1 MKPTSTFWLL
11 LLTLTGF
18 SASNLQADEVTD
30 WNAIMFQAALTATP
44 PTTPLVTTRVAAI
57 VQGAVFDAVNGIE
70 RRYTP
75 LHVIADAPRG
85 ASQRAAAVEAAYAS
99 LVLLYP
105 AQKSTFDA
113 KRANSLAG
121 IASGS
126 AAENSESIERGI
138 SWGDQV
144 AAAIWAWRS
153 ADGFTP
159 APAPDFGTAAIGVW
173 RATPPG
179 NLPFAGLQFSHM
191 TPWVIN
197 SPGQFRPGGP
207 PPLNS
212 PQYATDFN
220 ETKVWGSLT
229 SPVRSP
235 DETLYS
241 LFWNASTAPYYW
253 DQIAISLAGAN
264 HLTFSENARLLA
276 MTNVAMADA
285 AIGCWDA
292 KDHYRFW
299 RPITAIREPTASAI
313 NPATSPDPTWTTLF
327 ATPAH
332 PDYPSGHSCVSGAA
346 GRALANY
353 FGDDNSFS
361 VTSDVMS
368 GVTRY
373 FPSISAATTEVR
385 NARVFAGIHFRT
397 ATNDGQTLGTDVAD
411 WVQTHAFLSVNGN
424 RVGQI
429 KH

>member
-1 MKPTSTFWLL
+1 MQRIATSWLIV
-11 LLTLTGF
+11 LTLSGF
-18 SASNLQADEVTD
+18 GAGTVQADEVTD
-30 WNAIMFQAALTATP
+30 WNAIMFRAGLTAG
-44 PTTPLVTTRVAAI
+44 TTPLITTRVAAI
-57 VQGAVFDAVNGIE
+57 VQAAVFDAVNGIE

-75 LHVIADAPRG
+75 IHVTGDAPRG

-113 KRANSLAG
+113 QRAISLAG

-126 AAENSESIERGI
+126 AAEHSESIERGI

-144 AAAIWAWRS
+144 AAAVWAWRS
-153 ADGFTP
+153 TDCFTP
-159 APAPDFGTAAIGVW
+159 APAPDFGTVAIGVW

-179 NLPFAGLQFSHM
+179 NLPFAGLQFS
-191 TPWVIN
+191 
-197 SPGQFRPGGP
+197 
-207 PPLNS
+207 LNS
-212 PQYATDFN
+212 TQYAADFN
-220 ETKVWGSLT
+220 ETKVWGSL
-229 SPVRSP
+229 SSAVRSP

-241 LFWNASTAPYYW
+241 LFWNATTAPYYW
-253 DQIAISLAGAN
+253 DQIATSLAGAK

-299 RPITAIREPTASAI
+299 RPITAIREPTDSAI
-313 NPATSPDPTWTTLF
+313 NPATSPDPAWTTLF

-346 GRALANY
+346 ARMLANY

-373 FPSISAATTEVR
+373 FPSISAAATEVR

-397 ATNDGQTLGTDVAD
+397 ATNDGQALGTNVAN
-411 WVQTHAFLSVNGN
+411 WVQTHSFLPVNGN
-424 RVGQI
+424 KAGQI
-429 KH
+429 SK